1 MSSSA
6 GSTIAGFGH
15 YAPERRVANAEI
27 EQRLGL
33 EPGWILRRTG
43 IEERRYAADGE
54 ALTDIA
60 VPAAEMALTRAGL
73 DRGAIALT
81 LLATSTPDHLLPPSA
96 PLLAHRLGLGNS
108 GGIDLAGACAGFL
121 YALTLADGFVRT
133 HGAPVLVVAANILS
147 RRINP
152 EERGSC
158 ILFAD
163 AAGAVVVAPATRAG
177 TGVLGA
183 KLAADGSGYGLIQ
196 IAAGGSRRPFAP
208 DVPIEDSLMTIA
220 DGQAVFSRAVD
231 LMVASSREA
240 LAKAQLSVCGH
251 RLPHPASGERT
262 HHCRHCPAAWRAC
275 GEGRFKHC
283 RVRQQLG
290 GDHPT
295 HAFSCRRRGPDGTRP
310 AAAHVRRRRRSDRRR
325 RSLCSLIASLES
337 RSLIPRRSS
346 GPVHA
351 RND

>member
-208 DVPIEDSLMTIA
+208 DVSIEDSLMTIA

-240 LAKAQLSVCGH
+240 LAKAQLSISDIDY
-251 RLPHPASGERT
+251 LIPHQANGRITAAIAQQLGVPAEKVASSIAEFGNSS
-262 HHCRHCPAAWRAC
+262 AATIPLTLSLAA
-275 GEGRFKHC
+275 GEGRMARGQRLLMC
-283 RVRQQLG
+283 AAGAGLTG
-290 GDHPT
+290 G
-295 HAFSCRRRGPDGTRP
+295 AVVY
-310 AAAHVRRRRRSDRRR
+310 A
-325 RSLCSLIASLES
+325 L
-337 RSLIPRRSS
+337 
-346 GPVHA
+346 
-351 RND
+351 

>member
-240 LAKAQLSVCGH
+240 LAKAQLSISDIDY
-251 RLPHPASGERT
+251 LIPHQANGRITAAIAQQLGVPAEKVASSIAEFGNSS
-262 HHCRHCPAAWRAC
+262 AATIPLTLSLAA
-275 GEGRFKHC
+275 GEGRMARGQRLLMC
-283 RVRQQLG
+283 AAGAGLTG
-290 GDHPT
+290 G
-295 HAFSCRRRGPDGTRP
+295 A
-310 AAAHVRRRRRSDRRR
+310 V
-325 RSLCSLIASLES
+325 
-337 RSLIPRRSS
+337 
-346 GPVHA
+346 VYA
-351 RND
+351 R